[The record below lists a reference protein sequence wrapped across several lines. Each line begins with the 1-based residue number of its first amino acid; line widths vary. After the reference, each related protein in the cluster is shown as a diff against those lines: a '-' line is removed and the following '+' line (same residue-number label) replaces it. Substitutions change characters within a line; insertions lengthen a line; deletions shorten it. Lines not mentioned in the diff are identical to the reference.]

1 VIVIRGDAGVG
12 KIYLRKGQIYFAS
25 IDDSFKMGPKKA
37 MIRMLSWTAGFFEL
51 EPPDERAVLEELQ
64 DSTEGLLMEGMR
76 QLDEYQVISE
86 KLPPMSAGIAIP
98 RPLEPKL
105 RDLSPEELDVFQAAL
120 TAGTL
125 RALFD
130 ECPLTDLSVAE
141 KVKSLLDK
149 GFLTAA
155 G

>member
-1 VIVIRGDAGVG
+1 
-12 KIYLRKGQIYFAS
+12 
-25 IDDSFKMGPKKA
+25 
-37 MIRMLSWTAGFFEL
+37 
-51 EPPDERAVLEELQ
+51 
-64 DSTEGLLMEGMR
+64 MR
-76 QLDEYQVISE
+76 QMDEYQVISE

-105 RDLSPEELDVFQAAL
+105 RDLGPEELDVFQAAL

-130 ECPLTDLSVAE
+130 ECPLTDLTVAE
-141 KVKSLLDK
+141 KIKSLLEK